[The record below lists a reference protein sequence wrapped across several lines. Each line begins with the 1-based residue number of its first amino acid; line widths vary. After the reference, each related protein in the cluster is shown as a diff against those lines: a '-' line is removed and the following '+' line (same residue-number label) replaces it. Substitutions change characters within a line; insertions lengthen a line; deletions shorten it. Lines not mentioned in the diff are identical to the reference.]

1 MKTLIG
7 LIPDEE
13 HVAHAREALQATG
26 IGANDITAPM
36 RPAQVWK
43 RLGGRK
49 KLPVALK
56 YTLAGGALGLL
67 VGALYGIPA
76 TIFNCSE
83 VGCPFM
89 TSTALLVVIV
99 VYWVIGG
106 LFMGAIVGMDRLEQ
120 DLYSYVEG
128 VRRGSALI
136 IVQTPDDRATDVT
149 RILQE
154 DRGLLVHSLEAG

>member
-1 MKTLIG
+1 MKTLIS

-13 HVAHAREALQATG
+13 HITHAREALQAAG
-26 IGANDITAPM
+26 IGADDITALI
-36 RPAQVWK
+36 RPAEVWE
-43 RLGGRK
+43 RLRGRSK
-49 KLPVALK
+49 VPVALK
-56 YTLAGGALGLL
+56 YTLAGGVLGLL

-76 TIFNCSE
+76 GIFNCSE
-83 VGCPFM
+83 MGCPFT

-99 VYWVIGG
+99 AYWVIGG

-128 VRRGSALI
+128 VRRGAALL

-154 DRGLLVHSLEAG
+154 DRGLLVHGLEVM